1 MSIKVRWWDACL
13 VLWTSAKVTTC
24 FMESLHLLNITFALL
39 PREKST
45 DPGEFNFSYV
55 SPLKSLNLVLI
66 PGAKLDGHR
75 STWTGSLNIANIT
88 LKLITEILNMT
99 AGKKAYFQI
108 CSKHLSNVFFIKCS
122 VLWTN
127 FCQYASVV
135 FTKAAIKNIAY

>member
-1 MSIKVRWWDACL
+1 
-13 VLWTSAKVTTC
+13 
-24 FMESLHLLNITFALL
+24 MESLHLLNITFALL
-39 PREKST
+39 PCEKST

-66 PGAKLDGHR
+66 SGVKLDGHP

-88 LKLITEILNMT
+88 LQLMTEILNMT
-99 AGKKAYFQI
+99 TGKKAYFQI
-108 CSKHLSNVFFIKCS
+108 FSKHFSNVFFIKCS